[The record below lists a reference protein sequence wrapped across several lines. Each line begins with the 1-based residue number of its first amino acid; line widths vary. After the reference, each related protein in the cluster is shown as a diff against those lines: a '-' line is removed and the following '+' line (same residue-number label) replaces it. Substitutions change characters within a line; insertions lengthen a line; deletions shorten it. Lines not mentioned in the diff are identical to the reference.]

1 MIVFDLEC
9 RGSGHHRF
17 EGWFASSEAFA
28 DQQGRG
34 LVICP
39 QCGSSDVGKAVMAPS
54 IGRKGNQLSKPSA
67 PQAVAGG
74 KMPAEAQAVLAKLA
88 ALQAEALSSSRWV
101 GKQFAN
107 ESRKI
112 HYGEAEDTVIHGE
125 ATPEQ
130 AKELLEEGI
139 AVAPLPFPVA
149 PPDELN

>member
-9 RGSGHHRF
+9 RGGSHRF

-34 LVICP
+34 QVTCP

-54 IGRKGNQLSKPSA
+54 IGRKGNQLSTTSG
-67 PQAVAGG
+67 PQPVAGG

-88 ALQAEALSSSRWV
+88 AMQAEALNSSRWV
-101 GKQFAN
+101 GKQFAD

-112 HYGEAEDTVIHGE
+112 HYGEAEDIVIHGE

-130 AKELLEEGI
+130 AKELQEEGI
-139 AVAPLPFPVA
+139 AVMPLPFPVA
-149 PPDELN
+149 APDELN